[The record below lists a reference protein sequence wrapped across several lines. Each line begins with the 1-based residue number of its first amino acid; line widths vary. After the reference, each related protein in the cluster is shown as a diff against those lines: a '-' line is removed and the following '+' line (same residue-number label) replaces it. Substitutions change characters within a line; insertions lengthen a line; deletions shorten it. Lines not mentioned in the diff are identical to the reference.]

1 MPQPT
6 LNVLVS
12 GAALPGVMAAEVE
25 SRSAPAAARFRVR
38 IADSAT
44 ALGMLGDP
52 TVQIAIQASVGGA
65 ATQLVLGRMDALVR
79 DPLRGTLD
87 LEGRDLAALLLDSRP
102 EALFVNRTASDIAQ
116 TLAQAVG
123 LTCNADATSDTV
135 GRLYEAER
143 DRLALSRFTRAATAW
158 DQLAMLAAAEGLRVW
173 VDGEVLNL
181 SADNGGTPVPLD
193 VSGTTGMRL
202 VWQPAIARGVE
213 VVVASWGTRL
223 AQKAE
228 GQAGQAG
235 GVQHRIVRPNL
246 AQAEAQAL
254 AELAQA
260 EVARHERVIEA
271 AMPGEFGMRAGGA
284 VQFTGAVGW
293 EGAWRITMLRRT
305 LDVRRGFRQL
315 VRLEQA

>member
-1 MPQPT
+1 MPQPS
-6 LNVLVS
+6 LSVLAA

-25 SRSAPAAARFRVR
+25 GRSAAAAARFRVR
-38 IADSAT
+38 IADSAA

-52 TVQIAIQASVGGA
+52 TVKIAVQASVGGA

-87 LEGRDLAALLLDSRP
+87 LEGRDLTALLLDSRP
-102 EALFVNRTASDIAQ
+102 EALFVNRTAGDIAQ
-116 TLAQAVG
+116 SLAQAVG

-143 DRLALSRFTRAATAW
+143 DRLALPRFTRAATAW

-193 VSGTTGMRL
+193 VSGTTTMRL

-228 GQAGQAG
+228 AQAGQAG

-246 AQAEAQAL
+246 AQAEVQAL
-254 AELAQA
+254 AEQAQA

-271 AMPGEFGMRAGGA
+271 AMPGEFVMRAGGA
-284 VQFTGAVGW
+284 VQFTGVAGW
-293 EGAWRITMLRRT
+293 EGAWRVTTLRRT
-305 LDVRRGFRQL
+305 LDVRGGFRQS